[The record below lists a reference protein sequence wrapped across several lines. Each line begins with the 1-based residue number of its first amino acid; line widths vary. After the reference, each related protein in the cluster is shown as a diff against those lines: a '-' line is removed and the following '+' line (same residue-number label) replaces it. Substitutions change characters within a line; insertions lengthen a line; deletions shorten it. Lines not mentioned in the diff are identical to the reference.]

1 MFDRVWRWAGK
12 YRTTERN
19 LGVKPFEIEPAHPR
33 ADELTDDQCYFLLQ
47 RPLSLRFAATGAGNP
62 ALREAGRKSMRNCG
76 R

>member
-1 MFDRVWRWAGK
+1 LAGSDQWLFQNDVCK
-12 YRTTERN
+12 
-19 LGVKPFEIEPAHPR
+19 FESYMPSEPVQSLR
-33 ADELTDDQCYFLLQ
+33 CYFLLQ